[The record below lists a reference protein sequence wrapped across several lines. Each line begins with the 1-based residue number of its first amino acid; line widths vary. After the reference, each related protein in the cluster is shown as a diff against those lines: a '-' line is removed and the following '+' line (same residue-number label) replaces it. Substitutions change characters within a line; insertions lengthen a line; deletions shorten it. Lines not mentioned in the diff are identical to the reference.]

1 LIIDEKIM
9 RIIGGKAKGKT
20 LHFPSGSKE
29 RPTSDFLRETLFNI
43 LGSLEDKKFL
53 DLFAGSGSVG
63 LEAVSRDAREVYFV
77 EKNKELA
84 GVIKKNI
91 PAICAYENCSIITAD
106 IENALRSL
114 FKKKHQFDIIFVDP
128 PYNRGLAGTTLK
140 LLDKYQVIDE
150 EGVIV
155 IQHSIKESIAD
166 IGIDHIEITDER
178 KYGENVLTF
187 FKWREKDAG

>member
-1 LIIDEKIM
+1 M

-20 LHFPSGSKE
+20 LHFPSASKE

-63 LEAVSRDAREVYFV
+63 LEAASRGAREVYFV

-84 GVIKKNI
+84 RVIKKNI
-91 PAICAYENCSIITAD
+91 PAVCAYENCSIITAD

-114 FKKKHQFDIIFVDP
+114 FKKKYQFDIIFADP
-128 PYNRGLAGTTLK
+128 PYNRGLAGTTLN
-140 LLDKYQVIDE
+140 LLNKYQIIDE
-150 EGVIV
+150 EGIIV
-155 IQHSIKESIAD
+155 IQHSIKESFAEVGVDNI
-166 IGIDHIEITDER
+166 IVTDQR
-178 KYGENVLTF
+178 KYGENALTF
-187 FKWREKDAG
+187 FIWRKKDG